1 MGVIM
6 KKQCKGSPFCDSL
19 DAKTRDFLCEHST
32 LIYQM
37 PKQIQSADQKNND
50 LEIIVEGV
58 LFTFSLLENGTQE
71 FIHLIRKGDV
81 LGTRLLFDK
90 ISCTVYNTM
99 TLTEVQKC
107 SIPIK
112 VVEKLFNENRQFSQ
126 ALMENLLSMTN
137 NLTRWVSMRSKNGV
151 EKVKNVYELLKEL
164 DIDMNTITQED
175 LALIAGVSR
184 ITVARSMKDIYKK

>member
-1 MGVIM
+1 M
-6 KKQCKGSPFCDSL
+6 KKQCKGSTFCDSL
-19 DAKTRDFLCEHST
+19 DPETQNFLCEHST

-37 PKQIQSADQKNND
+37 PKQIQSSDQRNND
-50 LEIIVEGV
+50 LEIIADGV
-58 LFTFSLLENGTQE
+58 LFTFSLLEDGTQE

-90 ISCTVYNTM
+90 INCTDYNTM
-99 TLTEVQKC
+99 TLTKVQKC

-112 VVEKLFNENRQFSQ
+112 VVEKLFSENRVFAQ

-137 NLTRWVSMRSKNGV
+137 NLTRWVSMRSKNGLD
-151 EKVKNVYELLKEL
+151 KVKEVYELLKEL
-164 DIDMNTITQED
+164 DIDMTTITQED

-184 ITVARSMKDIYKK
+184 ITVARSIKDIYKK

>member
-1 MGVIM
+1 M
-6 KKQCKGSPFCDSL
+6 KIQCPNNPFCDSL
-19 DAKTRDFLCEHST
+19 DPNTREFLCEHST

-37 PKQIQSADQKNND
+37 PKQIQTADQGNKH

-58 LFTFSLLENGTQE
+58 LFTFSLLEDGTQE
-71 FIHLIRKGDV
+71 FIHLIRKGDI

-90 ISCTVYNTM
+90 ISCPEYNTM

-112 VVEKLFNENRQFSQ
+112 IAEKLFHENREFAQ
-126 ALMENLLSMTN
+126 ALMQNLLSMTS
-137 NLTRWVSMRSKNGV
+137 NLTRWVSMRSKNGA
-151 EKVKNVYELLKEL
+151 EKVRNVYELLQEL
-164 DIDMNTITQED
+164 DIDMNMITQED

-184 ITVARSMKDIYKK
+184 ITVARAMKNIYKK